1 LFYRLLIHTFTKPK
15 NVVTTI
21 SFSTSAEA
29 ADSKE
34 VSVLTKSGR
43 NDDTEVAREGVVSKE
58 SILLKN
64 QDF

>member
-29 ADSKE
+29 ADSEE

-43 NDDTEVAREGVVSKE
+43 NDDTQVELATQH
-58 SILLKN
+58 LA
-64 QDF
+64 